1 MAARDQAAKDLRAL
15 ELRRAGVP
23 LPEIMK
29 QVGFRT
35 AKTCSEAIQR
45 AMVAQG
51 VVTDPLAVRLAELD
65 RLDRLQAAV
74 WVKAA
79 RGDVNAIDRV
89 LKLAEMRLRI
99 AGIADAGLTP
109 LTAAYDRTVDALALE
124 GDVDAAV
131 VAFGRRYCEQVDAAS
146 ALGDPL
152 AVTKALHLMP
162 HVVNVLRELG
172 ATPAAR
178 GEIVAAARGGAAAPS
193 GEEGV
198 PNDLDAFK
206 ARKGGHSAGRA

>member
-1 MAARDQAAKDLRAL
+1 MSAEKDLRAL

-23 LPEIMK
+23 LPKIME

-35 AKTCSEAIQR
+35 RDTCLNAIER
-45 AMVAQG
+45 AMQAQG

-74 WVKAA
+74 WVRASK
-79 RGDVNAIDRV
+79 GDVNAIDRV

-99 AGIADAGLTP
+99 AGVADAGLTP
-109 LTAAYDRTVDALALE
+109 LTVAFDRTIDSLTIDR
-124 GDVDAAV
+124 DVDAAL
-131 VAFGRRYCEQVDAAS
+131 VAMGRRYCEQIDAAS
-146 ALGDPL
+146 GLGDPL

-178 GEIVAAARGGAAAPS
+178 GEVMAAARGDGADASPA
-193 GEEGV
+193 EEGV
-198 PNDLDAFK
+198 PNELEAFK
-206 ARKGGHSAGRA
+206 ARKGHRPATP

>member
-1 MAARDQAAKDLRAL
+1 MAEKDLPAL

-23 LPEIMK
+23 IPKIME
-29 QVGFRT
+29 QLGFRSR
-35 AKTCSEAIQR
+35 AACEKAITR
-45 AMVAQG
+45 AMDAQG
-51 VVTDPLAVRLAELD
+51 LVTDPVAVRRAELD

-74 WVKAA
+74 WAKAA
-79 RGDVNAIDRV
+79 RGDAAAIDRV
-89 LKLAEMRLRI
+89 LKLAEMRMRI
-99 AGIADAGLTP
+99 AGVVESGLTP
-109 LTAAYDRTVDALALE
+109 LTESFDKTVDALELS
-124 GDVDAAV
+124 DQDAAL

-178 GEIVAAARGGAAAPS
+178 ASFANAEAAVQREVAS
-193 GEEGV
+193 GMSK
-198 PNDLDAFK
+198 LDAML
-206 ARKGGHSAGRA
+206 ADDD

>member
-1 MAARDQAAKDLRAL
+1 MATSKPSQGEKDLRAL
-15 ELRRAGVP
+15 ELRRAGVA

-35 AKTCSEAIQR
+35 GKTCLEAIAR
-45 AMVAQG
+45 AMAAQG

-99 AGIADAGLTP
+99 AGVAAAGLTP
-109 LTAAYDRTVDALALE
+109 LTAAFDRTIDSLAIDH
-124 GDVDAAV
+124 DVDAAL
-131 VAFGRRYCEQVDAAS
+131 VAMGRRYCEQIDAAS
-146 ALGDPL
+146 GLGDPL

-178 GEIVAAARGGAAAPS
+178 GELVSAARDGAAAPV
-193 GEEGV
+193 EGGV
-198 PNDLDAFK
+198 VNELEAFK
-206 ARKGGHSAGRA
+206 ASKRGTAPV